1 MVIKIFLT
9 GLCATTLLLPKPTD
23 LSPQDTYDRELYHW
37 TRTLSEAFDAVK
49 KKYYTKDLDPKDAIL
64 KAISSFVGLDPH
76 SSFLDPKAYEEI
88 LKTTGGEFFGIGVI
102 IGNKNPDD
110 EFLAVIDTL
119 PEGPAEKAG
128 VRGGDKIIQVD
139 STALRGVSSDEATA
153 KLKGERHTKVQVK
166 VLREGYPEP
175 LVFDITRDVVK
186 EKNSLCYF
194 FKDHNIYYL
203 HLNMFTQNAFNQ
215 LTNLL
220 KKAQQQKCKGII
232 LDLRNNSGGLLTSAV
247 DISSLFVPKGSLV
260 VTTKDRDD
268 KTTESYH
275 TSKEPIMLGS
285 SIPIFILIN
294 NFTAS
299 AAEILAGCLKVY
311 SEQLS
316 DGKMADKG
324 TLAHNEKA
332 QAASDKNA
340 KKKSFLGKVLGKDK
354 SPLTVVLVGTRTFGK
369 GSVQEVIPVSNDCA
383 IKLTTALYFLPND
396 ETIQGIGIQPDIEFE
411 RKFPPSAQ
419 MQWVSQHYGRES
431 ALKGSI
437 KTPGQKDE
445 KRADKK
451 KDAKNEN
458 WKAKRKEAIATD
470 SQIHDTITCI
480 NILSAIP
487 NKWHTRAEAV
497 KLLKSTIGTGDGLN
511 MVEVE

>member
-1 MVIKIFLT
+1 MLIYILMSLILGTSLIAKQPDLT
-9 GLCATTLLLPKPTD
+9 
-23 LSPQDTYDRELYHW
+23 PQDAYDRELYHW

-49 KKYYTKDLDPKDAIL
+49 KKYYTKNLDPKDAIL
-64 KAISSFVGLDPH
+64 KAISAFVSIDPH

-88 LKTTGGEFFGIGVI
+88 LKATSGEFFGIGVI
-102 IGNKNPDD
+102 ISNKNPDE

-128 VRGGDKIIQVD
+128 LRAGDKIIQVD
-139 STALRGVSSDEATA
+139 ATALRGISADEATA
-153 KLKGERHTKVQVK
+153 KLKGERHSKVQVK

-194 FKDHNIYYL
+194 FKDHNVYYL

-215 LTNLL
+215 LTSLL
-220 KKAQQQKCKGII
+220 KKAQKQQCKGII
-232 LDLRNNSGGLLTSAV
+232 IDLRNNSGGLLTSAV
-247 DISSLFVPKGSLV
+247 DISGLFVPKGSLI
-260 VTTKDRDD
+260 VTTKDRDNKVTD
-268 KTTESYH
+268 EYRTN
-275 TSKEPIMLGS
+275 KEPIMDGS

-311 SEQLS
+311 SEKLN
-316 DGKMADKG
+316 DGTKSAKG
-324 TLAHNEKA
+324 ALANGSTKKVNETPE
-332 QAASDKNA
+332 
-340 KKKSFLGKVLGKDK
+340 KKSFLSKVLQPKK
-354 SPLTVVLVGTRTFGK
+354 EKPRLPVFLVGNRTFGK

-396 ETIQGIGIQPDIEFE
+396 ETIQGVGIQPDIEFE
-411 RKFPPSAQ
+411 RKFPPPAQ
-419 MQWVSQHYGRES
+419 VQWVSQFYGRES

-445 KRADKK
+445 KKK
-451 KDAKNEN
+451 QNKKGEKEN
-458 WKAKRKEAIATD
+458 WKEKRKEAIASD

-480 NILSAIP
+480 NILSAMP
-487 NKWHTRAEAV
+487 QAWHTRADAI
-497 KLLKSTIGTGDGLN
+497 KLLKSTIASGDGLN